1 MGSFF
6 LLNGSKGGKMMNTIV
21 GKIFEGP
28 ISVTAKGFGFVSVE
42 GLEEDI
48 FVEANNIRKAFHKD
62 IVKVKV
68 LSVEDNGRLKGRVL
82 GVLERGVTDLVGT
95 YVKGTRGARVIP
107 DDVRFN
113 VVITVDKEDN
123 LGAQFDDKVK
133 VTIKDYVDQGVVSA
147 IVTEVLGNKD
157 LPGIDILSMC
167 LKHDIHADFNHA
179 TLEEAAVV
187 LDVVPEQD
195 LVGRRDLRNE
205 VIFTIDGA
213 DAKDLD
219 DAVGVKRLA
228 NGNFELSVSIADV
241 THYIKEGTALDTDA
255 FARGTSVY
263 LTDRVIPMI
272 PKKLS
277 NGICSLN
284 PQVDRLTI
292 TCNMEFDQHGVVVQ
306 HEIFPAVI
314 KTKHRMTY
322 DDVTAM
328 LNGHEELRSEY
339 ADCIDHFDLML
350 VMAKVLKRKRH
361 LRGSIEFDVKEAKIK
376 VDDSGFPVDIIY
388 RERGISEEII
398 EEFMLLANETVA
410 EQFEKLGLPFIYRVH
425 EQPNEEKITRLYK
438 MTRLFGYTIKGGKD
452 DVHPKALQKML
463 ETVDGKKEA
472 PMINKMMLRAMEKA
486 RYAPENLGHFGLA
499 ATYYT
504 HFTSPIR
511 RYPDLIVH
519 RMIRT
524 FLFENQGE
532 NNEVISHFNTIMPE
546 IAEHTSKKERGAIEC
561 ERDVMDMKKAEY
573 MTQFIGEIFE
583 GVISSVTKWGMYVE
597 LPNTIEGLVRLQDL
611 NDDFYNFN
619 EDTMTIIGRHRK
631 HVYRMGDAVKI
642 KVKAASKEEG
652 NVDFVM
658 AVKPRSA
665 KKSDG
670 GRGYGE
676 RRSGRDSKKP
686 NYLNKG
692 RRSGK
697 GKKKK

>member
-1 MGSFF
+1 MKDIIGQ
-6 LLNGSKGGKMMNTIV
+6 
-21 GKIFEGP
+21 IFEGP
-28 ISVTAKGFGFVSVE
+28 ISITAKGFGFVSVE

-48 FVEANNIRKAFHKD
+48 FVEANSMRKALHKD
-62 IVKVKV
+62 TVKVKI

-107 DDVRFN
+107 DDVRFSAT
-113 VVITVDKEDN
+113 VIIDPSDN
-123 LGAQFDDKVK
+123 LGANFDDKVK

-167 LKHDIHADFNHA
+167 LKHDIHTDFNNA
-179 TLEEAAVV
+179 TLEEAALVP
-187 LDVVPEQD
+187 DVVPAQD
-195 LVGRRDLRNE
+195 LVGRRDLRDE

-219 DAVGVKRLA
+219 DAVGVKKLP
-228 NGNFELSVSIADV
+228 NGHYELSVSIADV
-241 THYIKEGTALDTDA
+241 THYIKEGTALDTEA

-292 TCNMEFDQHGVVVQ
+292 TCTMEFDQNGVVVN
-306 HEIFPAVI
+306 HDIFPAVI
-314 KTKHRMTY
+314 KTTHRMTY
-322 DDVTAM
+322 DDVTAI
-328 LNGHEELRSEY
+328 LEDNAEIKQQY
-339 ADCIDHFDLML
+339 VDYTDHFDLML
-350 VMAKVLKRKRH
+350 EMATVLKRKRH

-376 VDDSGFPVDIIY
+376 VDDSGFPIDIIY
-388 RERGISEEII
+388 RERIISEEII

-410 EQFEKLGLPFIYRVH
+410 EHFEKLGLPFIYRVH
-425 EQPNEEKITRLYK
+425 EQPNEEKVTRLYK

-463 ETVDGKKEA
+463 ETVAGKKEA
-472 PMINKMMLRAMEKA
+472 PMINKMMLRTMEKA
-486 RYAPENLGHFGLA
+486 RYAAENLGHFGLA

-524 FLFENQGE
+524 FLFEKQNE
-532 NNEVISHFNTIMPE
+532 NHEIISHFNTIMPE
-546 IAEHTSKKERGAIEC
+546 IADHTSKKERGAIEC

-573 MTQFIGEIFE
+573 MTQFIGEKFD

-597 LPNTIEGLVRLQDL
+597 LPNTVEGLVRLQDL
-611 NDDFYNFN
+611 KDDFYHFN
-619 EDTMTIIGRHRK
+619 EDTMTIVGRHRK

-652 NVDFVM
+652 NVDFVI

-665 KKSDG
+665 KKTDG

-676 RRSGRDSKKP
+676 RRDAKKP
-686 NYLNKG
+686 SYQNKG
-692 RRSGK
+692 RRPAK
-697 GKKKK
+697 GKTKKR

>member
-1 MGSFF
+1 MQEII
-6 LLNGSKGGKMMNTIV
+6 GKTY
-21 GKIFEGP
+21 EGQ
-28 ISVTAKGFGFVSVE
+28 ISITAKGFGFVIVDE
-42 GLEEDI
+42 LEEDI
-48 FVEANNIRKAFHKD
+48 FVEAFNIKQALHKD
-62 IVKVKV
+62 TVKVKI
-68 LSVEDNGRLKGRVL
+68 LSIEDNGRLKGRVL
-82 GVLERGVTDLVGT
+82 TVTQRGVTDVIGT
-95 YVKGTRGARVIP
+95 YVKGSRGARIIP

-113 VVITVDKEDN
+113 VIIKVDKEDS

-133 VTIKDYVDQGVVSA
+133 VTIKDYIDSGVVTA

-167 LKHDIHADFNHA
+167 LKHGIETDFNPA
-179 TLEEAAVV
+179 TLEEAAVIP
-187 LDVVPEQD
+187 DVVPEKD
-195 LVGRRDLRNE
+195 LVGRRDLRKE

-219 DAVGVKRLA
+219 DAVGVKRLE

-241 THYIKEGTALDTDA
+241 THYIKEGTALDIDA
-255 FARGTSVY
+255 YARGTSVY

-292 TCNMEFDQHGVVVQ
+292 TCTMEFDHQGYVVN

-314 KTKHRMTY
+314 KTQHRMTY

-328 LNGHEELRSEY
+328 LNGDPQLRTDY
-339 ADCIDHFDLML
+339 AEVVNHFDLML
-350 VMAKVLKRKRH
+350 EMAEVLKRKRH
-361 LRGSIEFDVKEAKIK
+361 LRGSIEFDVKEAKIE
-376 VDDSGFPVDIIY
+376 VDDAGFPIDIIY

-410 EQFEKLGLPFIYRVH
+410 EHFEKLGLPFIYRVH
-425 EQPNEEKITRLYK
+425 EQPGDEKIQRLYK

-463 ETVDGKKEA
+463 EIVEGKKEA
-472 PMINKMMLRAMEKA
+472 SMINKMMLRAMEKA
-486 RYAPENLGHFGLA
+486 RYSENNLGHYGLA

-524 FLFENQGE
+524 FLFENQADKAE
-532 NNEVISHFNTIMPE
+532 TIPHFNGIMPE
-546 IAEHTSKKERGAIEC
+546 IAEHTSKKERDAIDC

-573 MTQFIGEIFE
+573 MTRFIDDTFD
-583 GVISSVTKWGMYVE
+583 GVISSITKWGMYVE
-597 LPNTIEGLVRLQDL
+597 LPNTIEGLVRLQDMK
-611 NDDFYNFN
+611 DDFYIFN
-619 EDTMTIIGRHRK
+619 EDTMTVIGRNRK

-642 KVKAASKEEG
+642 KVKAASKDEG
-652 NVDFVM
+652 TVDFVI
-658 AVKPRSA
+658 AIKPRSSR
-665 KKSDG
+665 KNQG
-670 GRGYGE
+670 GRGSDM
-676 RRSGRDSKKP
+676 RRSRGKTHGARESKKP
-686 NYLNKG
+686 TYQNKG
-692 RRSGK
+692 RHGNGTQSK
-697 GKKKK
+697 SKKKR

>member
-1 MGSFF
+1 
-6 LLNGSKGGKMMNTIV
+6 MNDIIGQT
-21 GKIFEGP
+21 FEGL

-42 GLEEDI
+42 SLEEDI
-48 FVEANNIRKAFHKD
+48 FVEAFNIKTALHKD
-62 IVKVKV
+62 KVKVKV
-68 LSVEDNGRLKGRVL
+68 LSIEDNGRLKGRIMTVTQ
-82 GVLERGVTDLVGT
+82 RGVTDVVGT
-95 YVKGTRGARVIP
+95 YVKGNRGARVIP

-113 VVITVDKEDN
+113 VVIKVEEEDN
-123 LGAQFDDKVK
+123 LGAEFDDKVK
-133 VTIKDYVDQGVVSA
+133 VTIKEYIDKGVVSA

-157 LPGIDILSMC
+157 LPGVDILSMC
-167 LKHDIHADFNHA
+167 LKHDIHTDFNHA
-179 TLEEAAVV
+179 TLEEAA
-187 LDVVPEQD
+187 LIPDVISEQD
-195 LVGRRDLRNE
+195 LVGRRDLRE
-205 VIFTIDGA
+205 CCIFTIDGA

-219 DAVGVKRLA
+219 DAIGVKKLPS
-228 NGNFELSVSIADV
+228 GNFELSVSIADV
-241 THYIKEGTALDTDA
+241 THYIKEGMALDTDA

-292 TCNMEFDQHGVVVQ
+292 TCNMEFDQNGVVVK

-322 DDVTAM
+322 DDVTAIIE
-328 LNGHEELRSEY
+328 GDADLRAEYSEY
-339 ADCIDHFDLML
+339 IDHFDLML
-350 VMAKVLKRKRH
+350 VMQKVLKRKRY

-376 VDDSGFPVDIIY
+376 VDDNGFPVDIIY
-388 RERGISEEII
+388 RDRGISEEII

-410 EQFEKLGLPFIYRVH
+410 ERFEQLELPFIYRVH
-425 EQPNEEKITRLYK
+425 EQPNEEKIARLYK

-452 DVHPKALQKML
+452 NIHPKALQKML
-463 ETVDGKKEA
+463 EMVNSKKEA

-524 FLFENQGE
+524 FLFEKQGK
-532 NNEVISHFNTIMPE
+532 NNEIINHFNTIMPE
-546 IAEHTSKKERGAIEC
+546 ISEHTSKKERGAIEC

-573 MTQFIGEIFE
+573 MTQFIGEVFE

-631 HVYRMGDAVKI
+631 HVYRMGDTVKI
-642 KVKAASKEEG
+642 KVKAASKTEG

-658 AVKPRSA
+658 AVKPRIA

-676 RRSGRDSKKP
+676 RRSRDSKKP
-686 NYLNKG
+686 NYQNKG

-697 GKKKK
+697 GKTKNNKR

>member
-1 MGSFF
+1 
-6 LLNGSKGGKMMNTIV
+6 MNELIGNTYV
-21 GKIFEGP
+21 GQIT
-28 ISVTAKGFGFVSVE
+28 VTAKGFGFVMVE
-42 GLEEDI
+42 NLEEDI
-48 FVEANNIRKAFHKD
+48 FVEAFNMKQALHKD
-62 IVKVKV
+62 TVKVKI

-82 GVLERGVTDLVGT
+82 TVVERGVTDVVGT
-95 YVKGTRGARVIP
+95 YVKGARGARVIP

-113 VVITVDKEDN
+113 VVIKVDKEDN

-133 VTIKDYVDQGVVSA
+133 VTIKDYIDAGVVSA

-167 LKHDIHADFNHA
+167 LKHGIEADFSPV
-179 TLEEAAVV
+179 TLEEAALVP
-187 LDVVPEQD
+187 DVVSEED
-195 LVGRRDLRNE
+195 LKGRRDLREE

-219 DAVGVKRLA
+219 DAVGVKRLE
-228 NGNFELSVSIADV
+228 NGNYELSVSIADV
-241 THYIKEGTALDTDA
+241 THYIKENTALDQDA
-255 FARGTSVY
+255 YARGTSVY

-292 TCNMEFDQHGVVVQ
+292 TCNMGFDHLGQVV
-306 HEIFPAVI
+306 HYEIFPAVI
-314 KTKHRMTY
+314 KTQNRMTY

-328 LNGHEELRSEY
+328 LNGDVDLRAEY
-339 ADCIDHFDLML
+339 AEVVDHFDLML
-350 VMAKVLKRKRH
+350 EMAEVLKRKRH
-361 LRGSIEFDVKEAKIK
+361 LRGSIEFDVKEAKIQ
-376 VDDSGFPVDIIY
+376 VDDTGFPTDIIY
-388 RERGISEEII
+388 RDRGVSEEII
-398 EEFMLLANETVA
+398 EEFMLIANETVA
-410 EQFEKLGLPFIYRVH
+410 QHFVKIDLPFIYRVH
-425 EQPNEEKITRLYK
+425 EQPSAERIERLFK

-452 DVHPKALQKML
+452 NVQPKALQKML
-463 ETVDGKKEA
+463 EVVDGKKEA
-472 PMINKMMLRAMEKA
+472 TMINRMMLRAMEKA
-486 RYAPENLGHFGLA
+486 RYAEVNLGHFGLA

-524 FLFENQGE
+524 FLFEKHDKDKA
-532 NNEVISHFNTIMPE
+532 VIDHFTTIMPD
-546 IAEHTSKKERGAIEC
+546 IAEHTSKKERGAIDC

-573 MTQFIGEIFE
+573 MTQFIGDIFD

-597 LPNTIEGLVRLQDL
+597 LPNTVEGLIRLQDM

-619 EDTMTIIGRHRK
+619 EDTMTIIGRSRK
-631 HVYRMGDAVKI
+631 HVYRIGDSVKI

-652 NVDFVM
+652 TIDFII

-665 KKSDG
+665 RKSQG
-670 GRGYGE
+670 GRGYGD
-676 RRSGRDSKKP
+676 RRDTKNPSYQNKSRRAGGSK
-686 NYLNKG
+686 
-692 RRSGK
+692 GK
-697 GKKKK
+697 GKSKSKGKR

>member
-1 MGSFF
+1 MQD
-6 LLNGSKGGKMMNTIV
+6 MNPVQDMV
-21 GKIFEGP
+21 GKSFEGQ
-28 ISVTAKGFGFVSVE
+28 ISVTAKGFGFVMVPE
-42 GLEEDI
+42 LEEDI
-48 FVEANNIRKAFHKD
+48 FVEEFNIKQALHQD
-62 IVKVKV
+62 TVKVKV
-68 LSVEDNGRLKGRVL
+68 LSVEDNGRLKGRIL
-82 GVLERGVTDLVGT
+82 TILERGVTDVVGT
-95 YVKGTRGARVIP
+95 YVKGNRGGRVIP

-113 VVITVDKEDN
+113 VVIKVDKEDN

-133 VTIKDYVDQGVVSA
+133 VTIKEYIDKSVVSA

-167 LKHDIHADFNHA
+167 LKHDIHTDFNDA
-179 TLEEAAVV
+179 TLEEAA
-187 LDVVPEQD
+187 LIPDVVPKD
-195 LVGRRDLRNE
+195 DFNGRRDLRDE

-219 DAVGVKRLA
+219 DAVGVKKRD

-241 THYIKEGTALDTDA
+241 THYIKEGTALDSDA
-255 FARGTSVY
+255 YARGTSVY

-292 TCNMEFDQHGVVVQ
+292 TCTMEFDAQGHVVN

-328 LNGHEELRSEY
+328 LNGDEQLRAEY
-339 ADCIDHFDLML
+339 AKDVDHFDLML
-350 VMAKVLKRKRH
+350 EMAEILKKKRH
-361 LRGSIEFDVKEAKIK
+361 LRGSIEFDVKEAKIE
-376 VDDSGFPVDIIY
+376 VDDTGFPVDIIY
-388 RERGISEEII
+388 RDRGVSEEII

-410 EQFEKLGLPFIYRVH
+410 EHFEKLRLPFIYRVH
-425 EQPNEEKITRLYK
+425 EQPNAEKLQRLYK

-452 DVHPKALQKML
+452 DIHPKALQKML
-463 ETVDGKKEA
+463 EVVDGKKEA

-486 RYAPENLGHFGLA
+486 RYAENNLGHFGLA

-524 FLFENQGE
+524 FLFDKQ
-532 NNEVISHFNTIMPE
+532 NNDKEVTNHFNNLMPE

-573 MTQFIGEIFE
+573 MTQFVGDIFD
-583 GVISSVTKWGMYVE
+583 GVISSITKWGMYVE
-597 LPNTIEGLVRLQDL
+597 LPNTVEGLVRLQDMK
-611 NDDFYNFN
+611 DDFYHFN
-619 EDTMTIIGRHRK
+619 EDTMTIVGRRLK
-631 HVYRMGDAVKI
+631 HVYRMGDQVKV
-642 KVKAASKEEG
+642 KVKAASKDEG
-652 NVDFVM
+652 TIDFIM
-658 AVKPRSA
+658 AVKPRGA
-665 KKSDG
+665 KKSQG
-670 GRGYGE
+670 GRGAGARRGRE
-676 RRSGRDSKKP
+676 REKP
-686 NYLNKG
+686 SYQNKG
-692 RRSGK
+692 RRGG
-697 GKKKK
+697 GKKGRSKANKSM